1 MRLSPHTRPRGLAV
15 GMLALLTG
23 ATQMGGGGPPAAAAT
38 AAVTPSRPNVLVI
51 LTDDQRYEGPG
62 GPAGFLNFMPNVRT
76 WLQQGGE
83 TFTGAF
89 ATTSLCTPS
98 RSTVMT
104 GRYAHNTG
112 TLINGDD
119 SPQTVL
125 DQTTTLQYRL
135 QQAGYFTGLA
145 GKYFNTWPKTKTPP
159 YFNQF
164 ALTKGGYWNTG
175 YNVNGVVA
183 GRPGYTVTVTG
194 NYALQFLQ
202 KFHADDPSRPW
213 YMYVAP
219 ESPHDPYTP
228 DTKYASKTFPAWGGN
243 PAVAEADK
251 SDKPPV
257 VQRNGTAK
265 LAAGNARRVAQ
276 DRTLLSVDDMVGRL
290 MGYLQSSGQL
300 GNTIVVYA
308 SDNGMMWA
316 EHGLLDKRYPY
327 QQSVQVPLFV
337 RWPGHVAAGSTSR
350 NLVGLLDIAPTILT
364 ATGTAYAP
372 AQVDGHDLL
381 GAYARSRMHLEYFKS
396 NDAPG
401 IPTWRGTWTPGYEYV
416 QWYWDT
422 DSDNDQDLAFR
433 EYYNLAADPYQLTN
447 ILKDGKPANDPA
459 IPPLQAQVDA
469 DQACAGAT
477 CP

>member
-1 MRLSPHTRPRGLAV
+1 MLLSPRIPPV
-15 GMLALLTG
+15 GIAAGVLTLLTG
-23 ATQMGGGGPPAAAAT
+23 ATQVGSGGSPPASAAA
-38 AAVTPSRPNVLVI
+38 TPSRPNVLVI

-62 GPAGFLNFMPNVRT
+62 GPAGFLDFMPNVKK
-76 WLQQGGE
+76 WFKQGGVY
-83 TFTGAF
+83 FPNAF

-112 TLINGDD
+112 TLINGDT
-119 SPQTVL
+119 SPETAF
-125 DQTTTLQYRL
+125 DQKTTLQYRL
-135 QQAGYFTGLA
+135 QQAGYYTALS
-145 GKYFNTWPKTKTPP
+145 GKYFNTWPKAKTPP
-159 YFNQF
+159 YFDQF

-202 KFHADDPSRPW
+202 KFHSDDATRPW

-219 ESPHDPYTP
+219 EAPHDPYVA
-228 DTKYASKTFPAWGGN
+228 DTKYKSKTFPKWTGN
-243 PAVAEADK
+243 PAVGEKDR

-257 VQRNGTAK
+257 VQKKGTAT
-265 LAAGNARRVAQ
+265 LSQGNTRRVAQ

-290 MGYLQSSGQL
+290 MTYLQSSGQL
-300 GNTIVVYA
+300 DNTMVVFA
-308 SDNGMMWA
+308 SDNGMMWG

-327 QQSVQVPLFV
+327 EQSVKVPVFL
-337 RWPGHVAAGSTSR
+337 RWPGHVNAGSTWPR
-350 NLVGLLDIAPTILT
+350 LVGLLDIAPTILNAT
-364 ATGTAYAP
+364 ATPYDP
-372 AQVDGHDLL
+372 AQVDGRDLI
-381 GAYARSRMHLEYFKS
+381 GSYTRSRIHLEYWKS

-422 DSDNDQDLAFR
+422 DKDNDEDLAFR
-433 EYYNLAADPYQLTN
+433 EYYNLTADPYQLTN
-447 ILKDGKPANDPA
+447 LLHDGNAANDPNVG
-459 IPPLQAQVDA
+459 PLQAQVDA
-469 DQACAGAT
+469 DQTCAGAS

>member
-1 MRLSPHTRPRGLAV
+1 MRLSPHTRPGGVAV

-23 ATQMGGGGPPAAAAT
+23 ATQMSAGGTPAAAAV
-38 AAVTPSRPNVLVI
+38 ATPSRPNVLVI

-62 GPAGFLNFMPNVRT
+62 GPAGFLNIMPNVRT
-76 WLQQGGE
+76 WLKQGGE
-83 TFTGAF
+83 MFSSAF

-112 TLINGDD
+112 TLINGDS
-119 SPQTVL
+119 SPETVF
-125 DQTTTLQYRL
+125 DQRTTLQYRL
-135 QQAGYFTGLA
+135 QQAGYFTALS
-145 GKYFNTWPKTKTPP
+145 GKYFNTWPKAKTPP

-194 NYALQFLQ
+194 NYALQFMQ
-202 KFHADDPSRPW
+202 KFHSVDPTRPW
-213 YMYVAP
+213 FMYVAP
-219 ESPHDPYTP
+219 QAPHDPYTP
-228 DTKYASKTFPAWGGN
+228 ETKYKSTTFPKWTGN
-243 PAVAEADK
+243 PAVGEADK

-257 VQRNGTAK
+257 VRSKGTAT
-265 LAAGNARRVAQ
+265 LAQGNARRVAQ

-290 MGYLQSSGQL
+290 MSYLQTSGQL
-300 GNTIVVYA
+300 SNTIVVYA
-308 SDNGMMWA
+308 SDNGMMWG

-327 QQSVQVPLFV
+327 EQSVKVPLLV
-337 RWPGHVAAGSTSR
+337 RWPGHVTAGSTSTH
-350 NLVGLLDIAPTILT
+350 LVGLLDIAPTILNAT
-364 ATGTAYAP
+364 ATPYNA
-372 AQVDGHDLL
+372 AQIDGRDLL
-381 GAYARSRMHLEYFKS
+381 GAYARSRMHLEYFRS
-396 NDAPG
+396 NDSPG

-422 DSDNDQDLAFR
+422 DNDADQDLAFR
-433 EYYNLAADPYQLTN
+433 EYYNLTADPYQLTN
-447 ILKDGKPANDPA
+447 ILKDGNSANDPS

-469 DQACAGAT
+469 DQSCAGAT